1 VTTVCPGPAAGRT
14 GPVAGGQTLAVA
26 RGPGRDGYTGP
37 FTAIYAWF
45 VPPSGTT
52 TAPTQLKFESYARTS
67 HHARSD
73 GPRTSSTCGSSISL
87 P

>member
-1 VTTVCPGPAAGRT
+1 VPRSRGRT
-14 GPVAGGQTLAVA
+14 DLTGRGRSDGCVA

-73 GPRTSSTCGSSISL
+73 GPRTPLTCGSSISL
-87 P
+87 A